1 MAQKPKAGRP
11 KKPPAKKMT
20 QAEQSERFIQ
30 TAREVGVDE
39 TGREFEAALAKIIPP
54 RRPAKPAN

>member
-1 MAQKPKAGRP
+1 MASKPKAGTP

-30 TAREVGVDE
+30 TARELGVDE
-39 TGREFEAALAKIIPP
+39 TGETFNRALAKIVGAPK
-54 RRPAKPAN
+54 RRRSSD